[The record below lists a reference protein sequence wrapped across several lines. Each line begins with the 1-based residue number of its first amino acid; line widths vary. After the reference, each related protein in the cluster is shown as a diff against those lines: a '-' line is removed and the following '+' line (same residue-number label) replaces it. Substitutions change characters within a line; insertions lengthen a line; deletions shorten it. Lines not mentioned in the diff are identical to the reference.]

1 MNINN
6 PNHLFIHNQ
15 INCGIGSLA
24 TYIQI
29 YQNSILRS
37 NRTFKRLLDICLGI
51 CDGMA
56 FLESHRII
64 HKDLACRNCLVGSGE
79 VIKICDFGMAA
90 ITTRNVYQ
98 AESWKLYP
106 GYIYI
111 YDYK

>member
-1 MNINN
+1 M
-6 PNHLFIHNQ
+6 
-15 INCGIGSLA
+15 A

-106 GYIYI
+106 GYMIYTNN
-111 YDYK
+111 KSKFN